1 MRYNSE
7 DRYHPKHDSSKKH
20 DSTKRL
26 RRQRKMRPSTEA
38 IRYQTAEAIVT
49 SNPRNECSIFQKSP
63 RATQTERD
71 FKKHNREEV
80 VVTGIVY
87 FPGFRDSYVIRFV
100 NKHFLELARKL
111 TIGTRIYIDMG
122 YFNHRPGRRHSE
134 FWVKSFS
141 LQQPSVTLEP
151 LALSASAQLLP

>member
-1 MRYNSE
+1 MQVQNMRYNSE
-7 DRYHPKHDSSKKH
+7 DRYYSKHDSSKKH

-26 RRQRKMRPSTEA
+26 RRHRKMKPSTEA

-49 SNPRNECSIFQKSP
+49 SNPRNECSIFQRSP
-63 RATQTERD
+63 RVIQTERD

-100 NKHFLELARKL
+100 SKHSVELAREL

-122 YFNHRPGRRHSE
+122 YFNHRPGRRNSE

-141 LQQPSVTLEP
+141 LEQPSVTL
-151 LALSASAQLLP
+151 

>member
-7 DRYHPKHDSSKKH
+7 DKYYPKRDASKKH
-20 DSTKRL
+20 DATKRL
-26 RRQRKMRPSTEA
+26 RRQRKMKPSTQS
-38 IRYQTAEAIVT
+38 IRYQSAEAIVT
-49 SNPRNECSIFQKSP
+49 SKPRNECSIFQKRP
-63 RATQTERD
+63 RTTQTERD

-100 NKHFLELARKL
+100 NKHFIKLAREL

-122 YFNHRPGRRHSE
+122 YFNHRPGRKNSE

-141 LQQPSVTLEP
+141 LEQPSIALEP
-151 LALSASAQLLP
+151 LSLSASAQFLP